1 MADKHPIKAVFTNGD
16 ATALQE
22 FETSDTLGI
31 AHGGTGSTTA
41 AGARTN
47 LLGLAAA
54 PSADTWDGITV
65 TLTAAATTSGALGK
79 VYYINSSGKAA
90 LCDNDADSTMPA
102 MYMATAATTADT
114 AAVFLRSGI
123 VHLHTLNPGWTAG
136 QLIYVDGASGDGT
149 LTSTRPSASG
159 KRVQIVGVA
168 LAADILDFRPCPV
181 VVQVT

>member
-47 LLGLAAA
+47 LLELAAA

-65 TLTAAATTSGALGK
+65 SLKAHAQVALGD
-79 VYYINSSGKAA
+79 VCYINTDGEAVKADSDSS
-90 LCDNDADSTMPA
+90 STMPA
-102 MYMATAATTADT
+102 MYMATATISADATG
-114 AAVFLRSGI
+114 VFLREGI
-123 VHLHTLNPGWTAG
+123 IHLHTLNPALTVGGLVYVSGTAG
-136 QLIYVDGASGDGT
+136 GITKD
-149 LTSTRPSASG
+149 RPSSSG
-159 KRVQIVGVA
+159 NQVQIIGVA